1 VSDFETANFFKD
13 GSIHDDP
20 YPYFDHLRQLAPIWQ
35 EPHYGVY
42 MVSGYDEAL
51 TIYNDAVNFSSCNGV
66 AGPFTKFSVPVEGD
80 DISEL
85 IEQHR
90 DELPFSD
97 QLPTFDPPKHTAH
110 RGLLMR
116 LLTPGR
122 LRENEEFMWRLS
134 ERQVEEFLAKGEC
147 EFVSEY
153 AQPFTLMVIAELE
166 GVPESDYS
174 RFRQRLASIPGSK
187 IELAHKPLEFLYEQ
201 FAAYVEDRRHDPK
214 DDILTE
220 MAMATF
226 PDGSLP
232 SVEDVALIAANLF
245 TAGQETT
252 VRLLAFALRVIGERP
267 DVQAALREDRELIPN
282 FIEEVLRYE
291 SPLRGQF
298 RMARRATTVAGTEL
312 PPGASALLMPGAGN
326 RDPRM
331 FPNPN
336 EFEVERDNARYHLA
350 FGHGIHHCAGA
361 HLARA
366 EGRVTINRLLDV
378 TSHIEVSEAHHGP
391 PGARRYEFL
400 PTYLLRGLTN
410 IHLEFTPA

>member
-1 VSDFETANFFKD
+1 MSDFETANFFKD

-20 YPYFDHLRQLAPIWQ
+20 YPYFDHLRELAPIWQ

-42 MVSGYDEAL
+42 MVTGYDEAL
-51 TIYNDAVNFSSCNGV
+51 TIYNDAANFSSCNTV

-80 DISEL
+80 DISAL
-85 IEQHR
+85 IEAHR

-97 QLPTFDPPKHTAH
+97 QLPSFDPPMHTAH

-122 LRENEEFMWRLS
+122 LKENEEFMWRFS
-134 ERQVEEFLAKGEC
+134 ERQVEEFLAKGQC

-166 GVPESDYS
+166 GVPEEDYS
-174 RFRQRLASIPGSK
+174 QFRARLASIPGSK
-187 IELAHKPLEFLYEQ
+187 IELSHKPLEFLYEQ
-201 FAAYVEDRRHDPK
+201 FAAYVEDRRAHPQ
-214 DDILTE
+214 DDILTA

-226 PDGSLP
+226 PDGSTP

-267 DVQAALREDRELIPN
+267 DVQQALRADRSLIPN

-298 RMARRATTVAGTEL
+298 RMAKRPMTVAGTAL
-312 PPGASALLMPGAGN
+312 PPGASTLLMPGAGN

-331 FPNPN
+331 FPRPN
-336 EFEVERDNARYHLA
+336 TFDVARDNARYHLA

-366 EGRVTINRLLDV
+366 EGRVTINRLLDM
-378 TSHIEVSEAHHGP
+378 TSDITVSEAAHGP
-391 PGARRYEFL
+391 GGARRYEYL
-400 PTYLLRGLTN
+400 PTYLLRGLKGL
-410 IHLEFTPA
+410 HLEFTAA

>member
-1 VSDFETANFFKD
+1 MSDFGTANFFTD

-20 YPYFDHLRQLAPIWQ
+20 YPYFDYLRREAPIWQ

-42 MVSGYDEAL
+42 MVTGYDEAL
-51 TIYNDAVNFSSCNGV
+51 AIYNDAANFSSCNTV

-80 DISEL
+80 DISAL
-85 IEQHR
+85 IEAHR

-97 QLPTFDPPKHTAH
+97 QLPSFDPPKHTAH

-122 LRENEEFMWRLS
+122 LRENEEFMWAFS

-166 GVPESDYS
+166 GVPEEDYS
-174 RFRQRLASIPGSK
+174 QFRARLASIPGSK
-187 IELAHKPLEFLYEQ
+187 IELSHKPLEFLYEQ
-201 FAAYVEDRRHDPK
+201 FAAYVEDRRAHPQG
-214 DDILTE
+214 DILTA

-226 PDGSLP
+226 PDGSMP

-267 DVQAALREDRELIPN
+267 DVQQALRADRSLIPN

-298 RMARRATTVAGTEL
+298 RMAKRPMTVAGTAL
-312 PPGASALLMPGAGN
+312 PPGASTLLMPGAAN

-331 FPNPN
+331 FPEPN
-336 EFEVERDNARYHLA
+336 TFDVARDNARAHLA
-350 FGHGIHHCAGA
+350 FGHGIHFCAGA

-366 EGRVTINRLLDV
+366 EGRVTINRLLDM
-378 TSHIEVSEAHHGP
+378 TSDITVSDAAHGP
-391 PGARRYEFL
+391 GGARRYEYL
-400 PTYLLRGLTN
+400 PTYLLRGLKSL
-410 IHLEFTPA
+410 HLEFTAA